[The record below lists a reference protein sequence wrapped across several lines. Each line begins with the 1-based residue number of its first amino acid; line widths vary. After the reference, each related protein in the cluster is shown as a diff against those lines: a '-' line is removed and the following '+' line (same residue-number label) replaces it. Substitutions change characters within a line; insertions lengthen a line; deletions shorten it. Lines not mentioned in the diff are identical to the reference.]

1 MWLNGNNHMNLV
13 AYKGFEFSKKKN
25 KNNENKKILIK
36 KNQLLEKK

>member
-36 KNQLLEKK
+36 KNHYWKKK